1 MPKVL
6 TYTLFFYQNRR
17 MNNAE
22 KSSVV
27 DMLQMHIPAS
37 KIKACLSS
45 SSTRCILTKVS
56 GRLGLL
62 PVRPPPVRPLTRSAP
77 YPFGPLITMLP
88 LACQLLSQRRQ
99 SVTRSPPYRG
109 TYSCTIGLLLLH

>member
-1 MPKVL
+1 MR
-6 TYTLFFYQNRR
+6 QR
-17 MNNAE
+17 
-22 KSSVV
+22 
-27 DMLQMHIPAS
+27 
-37 KIKACLSS
+37 
-45 SSTRCILTKVS
+45 VS

-99 SVTRSPPYRG
+99 SVTRSPP
-109 TYSCTIGLLLLH
+109 TVVHTAIDTTGLLLLH

>member
-1 MPKVL
+1 MPSGSSEAEAW
-6 TYTLFFYQNRR
+6 RR
-17 MNNAE
+17 KPRGRVEFALLVILLMWA
-22 KSSVV
+22 SHSRVSLRQTPRYGV
-27 DMLQMHIPAS
+27 DE
-37 KIKACLSS
+37 
-45 SSTRCILTKVS
+45 TVS

-99 SVTRSPPYRG
+99 SVTRSPPYRV
-109 TYSCTIGLLLLH
+109 TYSYTIGLLLLH